1 MTITEINEQ
10 IDKAMARQK
19 SFQTNRTL
27 SGLVCVF
34 LVYNIY
40 KAVKD
45 ESPALWFF
53 IVMGLFI
60 AVAVFLVVFDTKR
73 INQAKAELEELKAA
87 KEAAEA
93 DLERLTDEDEE
104 ADEEPEDSADESGG
118 GGESDEDD
126 QQTSDDSDE
135 PDEADKE

>member
-60 AVAVFLVVFDTKR
+60 AVAVFLVIFDTKR

-93 DLERLTDEDEE
+93 DLERLTDEDDE
-104 ADEEPEDSADESGG
+104 ADEEPEDSADESDGG
-118 GGESDEDD
+118 DESDEGSPL
-126 QQTSDDSDE
+126 TDE
-135 PDEADKE
+135 PDEVDKE